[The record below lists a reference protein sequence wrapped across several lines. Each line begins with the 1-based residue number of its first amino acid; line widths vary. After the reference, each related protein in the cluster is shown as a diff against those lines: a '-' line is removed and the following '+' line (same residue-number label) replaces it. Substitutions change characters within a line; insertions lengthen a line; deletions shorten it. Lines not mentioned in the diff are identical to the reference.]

1 MIAGS
6 SKVNIVFDGNVFNN
20 FQGLN
25 AYGTASIVPNT
36 FREIVATS

>member
-1 MIAGS
+1 M
-6 SKVNIVFDGNVFNN
+6 FDGNVFNN